1 MVTGIIL
8 TSCGLVNATAGAVA
22 FVSLTQCDGEFCGF
36 NALAGVA
43 GVGLGTILLGVGIPL
58 WVVGAGDP
66 EPNDDASARPIP
78 AVAVTP
84 RSVAAR
90 WTF

>member
-22 FVSLTQCDGEFCGF
+22 FVSLTQCDGEFCVF
-36 NALAGVA
+36 NTMAGVA
-43 GVGLGTILLGVGIPL
+43 GVGLGSVLLGVGIPL

-66 EPNDDASARPIP
+66 EPSDSGATRAIP

-84 RSVAAR
+84 RAVAAR